1 MIDQHTIQRIVE
13 TADIVEVIS
22 EFVPLK
28 KAGASFKGLC
38 PFHDDTTPSL
48 VVNPARGSYKCYAC
62 GEGGDVVDF
71 LMKHN
76 GWEFL
81 ETIKWLA
88 AKYGIAIEE
97 HRPNID
103 KETEKMFRAVEWAA
117 THFENNL
124 TQDAGRAGREYFLA
138 RGFTEETIKTF
149 RLGYALPDRFSFP
162 HAAYDQYIS
171 KQTLLDT
178 GLANKPDDAE
188 YAYARFA
195 DRVIFPWINASGR
208 VVAFGGRK
216 LDAATKGMEQ
226 KYINS
231 CESPIFHKSAELYGI
246 YQAKAAIRT
255 RLHAYIVEGYTDVI
269 TFHQAGVKNVV
280 SCSGTALSPTQAH
293 LLRRFCTDVTL
304 VFDGD
309 TAGLTASAHN
319 IKPFL
324 AEGMNVKVIVLPD
337 GEDPDTIARHPGL
350 LAKDPNRTD
359 CTDENPLQAYLATAA
374 LDFLDFYT
382 THIID
387 KEPTIPA
394 RSSAISTLLQTIATI
409 PNEVT
414 KSLYLAE
421 VQRRYALTSDAI
433 PQALGTETLTARIER
448 LEAEVEELKGEKFTK
463 ETV

>member
-48 VVNPARGSYKCYAC
+48 VVNPARGTYKCFAC

-88 AKYGIAIEE
+88 AKYGIAIEV
-97 HRPNID
+97 HRPHID
-103 KETEKMFRAVEWAA
+103 KEQEKMFRAVEWAA

-149 RLGYALPDRFSFP
+149 RLGYALPDRNIFP
-162 HAAYDQYIS
+162 RAAYDQYIS

-178 GLANKPDDAE
+178 GLAYKPDDAE
-188 YAYARFA
+188 YAHARFT
-195 DRVIFPWINASGR
+195 DRVIFPWINASGH

-216 LDAATKGMEQ
+216 LDAATKGVEQ

-231 CESPIFHKSAELYGI
+231 CDSPIYHKSSELYGI
-246 YQAKAAIRT
+246 YQAKTAIRT

-269 TFHQAGVKNVV
+269 SFHQAGVKNVV
-280 SCSGTALSPTQAH
+280 SCSGTALSSAQAS
-293 LLRRFCTDVTL
+293 LLSRFCTDVTL

-309 TAGLTASAHN
+309 IAGFVATTHIINPL
-319 IKPFL
+319 L
-324 AEGMNVKVIVLPD
+324 AEGLNVKVIVLPD
-337 GEDPDTIARHPGL
+337 GEDPDT
-350 LAKDPNRTD
+350 LAKGKN
-359 CTDENPLQAYLATAA
+359 TDELQTYLTTAA
-374 LDFLDFYT
+374 LDFIDFYT
-382 THIID
+382 TYIIN
-387 KEPTIPA
+387 KESAIPA
-394 RSSAISTLLQTIATI
+394 RASAISILLETIAAI
-409 PNEVT
+409 PNEIT

-421 VQRRYALTSDAI
+421 AQRRFALPPDALSQ
-433 PQALGTETLTARIER
+433 PLGTESLAARVKR
-448 LEAEVEELKGEKFTK
+448 LEAEVEELKRYCNN
-463 ETV
+463 VNQQ